1 MDSDNKSLAVIPD
14 TAFHIEREA
23 IVEMLEADVSQG
35 LTDHEV
41 EARQAKYG
49 LNTLEEEA
57 KDLGL

>member
-1 MDSDNKSLAVIPD
+1 
-14 TAFHIEREA
+14 
-23 IVEMLEADVSQG
+23 MLEADVSQG

-57 KDLGL
+57 KEPWIIKFLINLKTLWF